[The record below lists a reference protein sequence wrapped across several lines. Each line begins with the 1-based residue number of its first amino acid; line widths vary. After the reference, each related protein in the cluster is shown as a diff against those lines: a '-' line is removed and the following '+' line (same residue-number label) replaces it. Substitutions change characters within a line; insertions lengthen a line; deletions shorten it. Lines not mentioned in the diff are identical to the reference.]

1 MVAGQCARCEMVC
14 MNQTTAK
21 RDGPEPLR
29 TLASYRRQRGRVYLG
44 MLLGRKQ

>member
-1 MVAGQCARCEMVC
+1 

-29 TLASYRRQRGRVYLG
+29 TLASYRRQRGRVYFG
-44 MLLGRKQ
+44 MLLGLQTPEPAGNCDPQ